1 MADVYEQ
8 SVELHRE
15 NQGKLTVESTVPVE
29 SRADLSLAYTPG
41 VAEPC
46 RRIAADE
53 SLSFDLTWRGRVVAV
68 VSDGSAVLGLGNIG
82 AAAALPVMEGKA
94 VLMKRF
100 GGFDAVPLVVD
111 AHDAPSLISFVRQ
124 IAPGFGGIN
133 LEDIA
138 APVCFEVEDALQDLP
153 IPVFHDDQHGTAIV
167 VAAAVLNAAKV
178 VGKRFEDL
186 VVCVLGAGA
195 AGIAVSQLLGGL
207 DRVAGDFQPVEGA
220 RRVRELRIVD
230 SRGQIAVG
238 RDGMN
243 PYKEKLAAQLNAEGR
258 TGDLA
263 AALRGADVFIGV
275 AGPDLV
281 TAEMIKGMAE
291 RPIVL
296 AMANPTPEVMP
307 DVASAAGA
315 AVVATGRSD
324 YPNQVNNVLAF
335 PGVFKACLEGRIARV
350 TWPMRWAAAEAIAGL
365 VAEPT
370 AEKIIP
376 GAFDE
381 GVADAVAA
389 AIKKE

>member
-1 MADVYEQ
+1 MSDVYEQ
-8 SVELHRE
+8 SVELHRAHH
-15 NQGKLTVESTVPVE
+15 GKLSTQSVVPVAN
-29 SRADLSLAYTPG
+29 RTDLSLAYTPG

-46 RRIAADE
+46 RRIAADQDA
-53 SLSFDLTWRGRVVAV
+53 SFDLTWRGRVVAV
-68 VSDGSAVLGLGNIG
+68 VSDGTAVLGLGNIG
-82 AAAALPVMEGKA
+82 PAAALPVMEGKA
-94 VLMKRF
+94 VLMKQF

-111 AHDAPSLISFVRQ
+111 AHDAVSLTTFVRQ

-138 APVCFEVEDALQDLP
+138 APICFEVEDALQDLP

-178 VGKRFEDL
+178 VGKSFEEL
-186 VVCVLGAGA
+186 TVCILGAGA

-207 DRVAGDFQPVEGA
+207 DRVAGDFVPVEGA
-220 RRVRELRIVD
+220 RRVRDIRVVD
-230 SRGQIAVG
+230 SRGLIVAG
-238 RDGMN
+238 REGMN
-243 PYKEKLAAQLNAEGR
+243 PYKERLAAQLNPDGQ

-263 AALRGADVFIGV
+263 TAMRGADVFIGV

-281 TAEMIKGMAE
+281 TAEMIKGMAKQ
-291 RPIVL
+291 PIVL

-307 DVASAAGA
+307 EVAAAAGA

-335 PGVFKACLEGRIARV
+335 PGVFKACLEGRITRV
-350 TWPMRWAAAEAIAGL
+350 TWAMRWAAAEAIAEL

-370 AEKIIP
+370 ADKIIP
-376 GAFDE
+376 GAFDD
-381 GVADAVAA
+381 GVADAVAH
-389 AIKKE
+389 AILS